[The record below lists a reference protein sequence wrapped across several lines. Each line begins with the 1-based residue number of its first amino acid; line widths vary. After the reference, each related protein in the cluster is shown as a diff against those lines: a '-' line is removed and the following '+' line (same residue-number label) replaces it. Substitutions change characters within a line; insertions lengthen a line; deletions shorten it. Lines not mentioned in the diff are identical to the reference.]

1 MSRWW
6 FSTSLFFFFLFQ
18 IYILSLSGW
27 VELKHKTMDGH
38 GIKTVWYLLW
48 PFSLL
53 VFHRK
58 DLAAFISLRMWM
70 KRLRSI
76 SVFLLVGKACWVS
89 SPGWSWDSALP
100 GRCAP
105 EVHLSSKREFLL
117 IADEVWLLVRWVSAG
132 EPWVPAK
139 LVRVWLLEAF
149 WDVRKHSLVNPGS
162 KIHCNLISTV
172 MKDSVTSRLCLEHSG
187 KMLN

>member
-1 MSRWW
+1 MGPESDKCPYRREIWDRRK
-6 FSTSLFFFFLFQ
+6 
-18 IYILSLSGW
+18 SGVRVSQRLEQW
-27 VELKHKTMDGH
+27 GH
-38 GIKTVWYLLW
+38 E
-48 PFSLL
+48 P
-53 VFHRK
+53 R
-58 DLAAFISLRMWM
+58 
-70 KRLRSI
+70 RLRSI